1 MGVHGPRV
9 ARRQRGR
16 RRLDAAMDI
25 ARPVQTSPLQ
35 IECPHC
41 GQVED
46 DDYESIDSN
55 LLIDVR
61 CSECRR
67 TYAIAVM
74 ECSQCCAECL
84 FAWMQRPSPVR
95 FAELRCQNCS
105 HGYDNHETLS
115 TSTTHTA

>member
-1 MGVHGPRV
+1 
-9 ARRQRGR
+9 
-16 RRLDAAMDI
+16 MDI